1 MAKTRVVLLFGG
13 RSSEHS
19 ISCATAAGVLGA
31 IDRAKY
37 EIIPVGITQQGVFVP
52 ALDDPSHW
60 ALRKGELATVEFEG
74 STVEF
79 AIDGSRGLTQV
90 ATDGTR
96 TSLGKVDLVFPL
108 LHGPFGEDGT
118 IQGFLELAGVPYVG
132 NGVLASA
139 AGMDKEFSKALFQAA
154 GVPVTPHVVIRE
166 ERWASDPESALEA
179 VRGLGGLPV
188 FVKPAR
194 AGSSV
199 GVSKVKTWDAF
210 GDAAALAFEH
220 DNKLVVEFG
229 LVGREVECA
238 VLSSFDGKAPR
249 VSVAGEIVVKGREF
263 YDFDAK
269 YQDEDSVDLIVPA
282 AMSADQLAEM
292 QTIARRAFAA
302 LGCEGLGR
310 VDFFLTEQGFFVN
323 EINTMPGFTPL
334 SMFPSLWQASGVAY
348 PALID
353 ELIALALAK
362 AAR

>member
-1 MAKTRVVLLFGG
+1 MSKLRVVLLFGG

-19 ISCATAAGVLGA
+19 ISCATASGVLGA
-31 IDRAKY
+31 IDRSKY
-37 EIIPVGITQQGVFVP
+37 EIIPVGITKQGVFVP
-52 ALDDPSHW
+52 AIDDAAHW

-74 STVEF
+74 SIIEF
-79 AIDGSRGLTQV
+79 ALDGSRSLTLV
-90 ATDGTR
+90 AADGSR
-96 TSLGKVDLVFPL
+96 TSLGQVDLVFPL

-118 IQGFLELAGVPYVG
+118 MQGYLELVGVPYVG

-154 GVPVTPHVVIRE
+154 EVPVTPHVVIRE
-166 ERWASDPESALEA
+166 ERWSSDPESALEA
-179 VRGLGGLPV
+179 VRGLGGLPL

-210 GDAAALAFEH
+210 GDAVALAFEH
-220 DNKLVVEFG
+220 DDKLVVEHG

-282 AMSADQLAEM
+282 VMSAEQLAEM
-292 QTIARRAFAA
+292 QTIARRAFQA

-334 SMFPSLWQASGVAY
+334 SMFPSLWQASGIAY

-362 AAR
+362 

>member
-1 MAKTRVVLLFGG
+1 MAKLKVVLLFGG

-31 IDRAKY
+31 IDRTKY
-37 EIIPVGITQQGVFVP
+37 EVIPVGITKQGVFVP
-52 ALDDPSHW
+52 AIDDAAHW

-74 STVEF
+74 SIMEF
-79 AIDGSRGLTQV
+79 ALDGTRELTVVTADGSRE
-90 ATDGTR
+90 
-96 TSLGKVDLVFPL
+96 SLGAVDLVFPL

-118 IQGFLELAGVPYVG
+118 MQGYLELVGVPYVG

-139 AGMDKEFSKALFQAA
+139 AGMDKEFTKALFQAA

-166 ERWASDPESALEA
+166 DRWASDPESALEA
-179 VRGLGGLPV
+179 VRGLGGLPL

-210 GDAAALAFEH
+210 GDAVALAFEH

-282 AMSADQLAEM
+282 QMSADQLAEM
-292 QTIARRAFAA
+292 QTIARRAFQA

-310 VDFFLTEQGFFVN
+310 VDFFLTAEGFFVN

-334 SMFPSLWQASGVAY
+334 SMFPSLWQASGIAY

-362 AAR
+362 

>member
-1 MAKTRVVLLFGG
+1 MSKLRVVLLFGG

-19 ISCATAAGVLGA
+19 ISCATASGVLGA
-31 IDRAKY
+31 IDRSKY
-37 EIIPVGITQQGVFVP
+37 EIIPVGITKQGVFVP
-52 ALDDPSHW
+52 AIDDAAHW

-74 STVEF
+74 SVIEF
-79 AIDGSRGLTQV
+79 ALDGSRLLTLV
-90 ATDGTR
+90 ATDGSR
-96 TSLGKVDLVFPL
+96 TSLGQVDLVFPL

-118 IQGFLELAGVPYVG
+118 MQGYLELVGVPYVG

-154 GVPVTPHVVIRE
+154 EVPVTPHVVIRE
-166 ERWASDPESALEA
+166 ERWSSDPESALEA
-179 VRGLGGLPV
+179 VRGLGGLPL

-199 GVSKVKTWDAF
+199 GVSKVKTWDDF
-210 GDAAALAFEH
+210 GDAVALAFEH
-220 DNKLVVEFG
+220 DDKLVVEHG

-282 AMSADQLAEM
+282 VMSAEQLAEM
-292 QTIARRAFAA
+292 QTIARRAFQA

-334 SMFPSLWQASGVAY
+334 SMFPSLWQASGIAY

-362 AAR
+362 